1 MFLFLPDNEAVEV
14 GDGRGED
21 LQPDALLAGRR
32 DQLEHVLDRH
42 RPVLPGYVVQRIDQT
57 VLKNFSERLRDVL
70 LLG

>member
-42 RPVLPGYVVQRIDQT
+42 RPVLPGYVIQRIDQA